1 MKITKL
7 ETFRLQP
14 RWLLLRVE
22 TDDGFV
28 GWGEPVVEGR
38 VAATQACVH
47 ELESYLIGQD
57 PRRIEHIWQTLY
69 RGGFYRG
76 GPVLTSAL
84 SGIDQALWDI
94 KGKALGVPVYDL
106 LGGAVRDKMAVY
118 SWIDSDTPEIAARSV
133 KEKMAQGFTTVKM
146 FGTCATGWID
156 DRKAINDLLERVQA
170 VRDAA
175 GPDVGIAIDF
185 HGRAHHSM
193 ARTLLKELE
202 PLKPLFV
209 EEPVLVENLD
219 AFADLHRRSNIPLAT
234 GERSFTRWGFKEL
247 LERGCADIIQPDLSH
262 AGGIS
267 EVRRIAA
274 MADGVCAVAGL
285 PDPHCPL
292 GPVALAACLQVDFA
306 SINAC
311 LQEQSI
317 GMAYNKGQEIDSYL
331 RDPAV
336 FAYQNGYVPLL
347 TSPGLGVDV
356 DEEIVRRSQV
366 PDLAWK
372 NPVFHME
379 DGSVTEW

>member
-47 ELESYLIGQD
+47 ELEPYLIGQD

-274 MADGVCAVAGL
+274 MAETYDVAL
-285 PDPHCPL
+285 APHCPL

-336 FAYQNGYVPLL
+336 FAYQNSYVPLL

>member
-22 TDDGFV
+22 TDGGFV

-118 SWIDSDTPEIAARSV
+118 SWIDSDTPEIAVRSV

-274 MADGVCAVAGL
+274 MAETYDVAL
-285 PDPHCPL
+285 APHCPL

>member
-47 ELESYLIGQD
+47 ELEPYLIGQD

-175 GPDVGIAIDF
+175 GPDFGIAIDF

-274 MADGVCAVAGL
+274 MAETYDVAL
-285 PDPHCPL
+285 APHCPL

-347 TSPGLGVDV
+347 ATPGLGVDV

-372 NPVFHME
+372 NPVFHLE

>member
-22 TDDGFV
+22 TDGGFV

-175 GPDVGIAIDF
+175 GSDFGIAIDF

-209 EEPVLVENLD
+209 EEPVLVENLG

-274 MADGVCAVAGL
+274 MAETYDVAL
-285 PDPHCPL
+285 APHCPL
-292 GPVALAACLQVDFA
+292 GPVALAACLQVDFS

-331 RDPAV
+331 RNPAV
-336 FAYQNGYVPLL
+336 FNYQDGYVPLL
-347 TSPGLGVDV
+347 TAPGLGVDV
-356 DEEIVRRSQV
+356 DESIVRSTQV

-372 NPVFHME
+372 NPVFHLE
-379 DGSVTEW
+379 DGSITEW

>member
-274 MADGVCAVAGL
+274 MAETYDVAL
-285 PDPHCPL
+285 APHCPL
-292 GPVALAACLQVDFA
+292 GPVALVACLQVDFA

>member
-22 TDDGFV
+22 TDGGFV

-274 MADGVCAVAGL
+274 MAETYDVAL
-285 PDPHCPL
+285 APHCPL

-336 FAYQNGYVPLL
+336 FAYQNGYVSLL

>member
-22 TDDGFV
+22 TDGGFV

-146 FGTCATGWID
+146 LGTCATGWID

-274 MADGVCAVAGL
+274 MAETYDVAL
-285 PDPHCPL
+285 APHCPL

>member
-22 TDDGFV
+22 TDDDFV

-274 MADGVCAVAGL
+274 MAETYDVAL
-285 PDPHCPL
+285 APHCPL
-292 GPVALAACLQVDFA
+292 GPVALAACLQVDFS

-331 RDPAV
+331 RNPAV
-336 FAYQNGYVPLL
+336 FNYQDGYVPLL
-347 TSPGLGVDV
+347 TAPGLGVDV
-356 DEEIVRRSQV
+356 DESIVRSTQV
-366 PDLAWK
+366 PHLAWK
-372 NPVFHME
+372 NPVFHLE
-379 DGSVTEW
+379 DGSITEW

>member
-274 MADGVCAVAGL
+274 MAETYDVAL
-285 PDPHCPL
+285 APHCPL

-317 GMAYNKGQEIDSYL
+317 GMAYNKGQKIDSYL

>member
-274 MADGVCAVAGL
+274 MAETYDVAL
-285 PDPHCPL
+285 APHCPL

-331 RDPAV
+331 REPTV

-372 NPVFHME
+372 NPVFHLE

>member
-22 TDDGFV
+22 TDGGFV

-47 ELESYLIGQD
+47 ELESYLVGQD

-274 MADGVCAVAGL
+274 MAETYDVAL
-285 PDPHCPL
+285 APHCPL

>member
-1 MKITKL
+1 MKIIKL

-22 TDDGFV
+22 TDDGFI

-47 ELESYLIGQD
+47 ELEPYLIGQD

-106 LGGAVRDKMAVY
+106 LGGAVREKMVVY

-175 GPDVGIAIDF
+175 GPDFGIAIDF

-274 MADGVCAVAGL
+274 MAETYDVAL
-285 PDPHCPL
+285 APHCPL

-347 TSPGLGVDV
+347 TAPGLGVDV
-356 DEEIVRRSQV
+356 DEAIVRSNQV

-372 NPVFHME
+372 NPVFHLE

>member
-1 MKITKL
+1 MKITNL

-274 MADGVCAVAGL
+274 MAETYDVAL
-285 PDPHCPL
+285 APHCPL

>member
-22 TDDGFV
+22 TDGGFV

-156 DRKAINDLLERVQA
+156 DRKAINDLLERVQT

-274 MADGVCAVAGL
+274 MAETYDVAL
-285 PDPHCPL
+285 APHCPL

>member
-1 MKITKL
+1 MKIIKL

-22 TDDGFV
+22 TDDGFI

-47 ELESYLIGQD
+47 ELEPYVIGQD

-94 KGKALGVPVYDL
+94 KGKALGVPVFDL
-106 LGGAVRDKMAVY
+106 LGGAVREKMAVY

-133 KEKMAQGFTTVKM
+133 KEKMSQGFTTVKM
-146 FGTCATGWID
+146 FGTYATGWID

-175 GPDVGIAIDF
+175 GPDFGIAIDF

-274 MADGVCAVAGL
+274 MAETYDVAL
-285 PDPHCPL
+285 APHCPL

-311 LQEQSI
+311 LKEQSI

-347 TSPGLGVDV
+347 TAPGLGVDV
-356 DEEIVRRSQV
+356 DEAIVRSNQV

-372 NPVFHME
+372 NPVFHLE

>member
-22 TDDGFV
+22 TDGGFV

-193 ARTLLKELE
+193 ARTLLTELE

-274 MADGVCAVAGL
+274 MAETYDVAL
-285 PDPHCPL
+285 APHCPL

>member
-84 SGIDQALWDI
+84 SGIDQAVWDI
-94 KGKALGVPVYDL
+94 NGKALGVPVYDL

-274 MADGVCAVAGL
+274 MAETYDVAL
-285 PDPHCPL
+285 APHCPL

>member
-57 PRRIEHIWQTLY
+57 PRHIEHIWQTLY

-84 SGIDQALWDI
+84 FGIDQALWDI

-274 MADGVCAVAGL
+274 MAETYDVAL
-285 PDPHCPL
+285 APHCPL

-372 NPVFHME
+372 NPVFYME

>member
-47 ELESYLIGQD
+47 ELEPYLIGQD

-274 MADGVCAVAGL
+274 MAETYDVAL
-285 PDPHCPL
+285 APHCPL

>member
-274 MADGVCAVAGL
+274 MAETYDVAL
-285 PDPHCPL
+285 APHCPL
-292 GPVALAACLQVDFA
+292 GPVALTACLQVDFA

>member
-202 PLKPLFV
+202 PLKPRFV

-274 MADGVCAVAGL
+274 MAETYDVAL
-285 PDPHCPL
+285 APHCPL

>member
-274 MADGVCAVAGL
+274 MAETYDVAL
-285 PDPHCPL
+285 APHCPL

-317 GMAYNKGQEIDSYL
+317 GMAYNKGQEIDGYL

>member
-22 TDDGFV
+22 TDGGFV

-118 SWIDSDTPEIAARSV
+118 SWIDSDTPEIAAHSV

-274 MADGVCAVAGL
+274 MAETYDVAL
-285 PDPHCPL
+285 APHCPL

>member
-247 LERGCADIIQPDLSH
+247 LERGCADIIQPDLSP

-274 MADGVCAVAGL
+274 MAETYDVAL
-285 PDPHCPL
+285 APHCPL

>member
-22 TDDGFV
+22 TDGGFV

-175 GPDVGIAIDF
+175 GSAFGIAIDF

-209 EEPVLVENLD
+209 EEPVLVENLG

-274 MADGVCAVAGL
+274 MAETYDVAL
-285 PDPHCPL
+285 APHCPL
-292 GPVALAACLQVDFA
+292 GPVALAACLQVDFS

-331 RDPAV
+331 RNPAV
-336 FAYQNGYVPLL
+336 FNYQDGYVPLL
-347 TSPGLGVDV
+347 TAPGLGVDV
-356 DEEIVRRSQV
+356 DESIVRSTQV

-372 NPVFHME
+372 NPVFHLE
-379 DGSVTEW
+379 DGSITEW

>member
-274 MADGVCAVAGL
+274 MAETYDVAL
-285 PDPHCPL
+285 APHCPL
-292 GPVALAACLQVDFA
+292 GPVALADCLQVDFA

>member
-76 GPVLTSAL
+76 GRVRTSAL

-274 MADGVCAVAGL
+274 MAETYDVAL
-285 PDPHCPL
+285 APHCPL
-292 GPVALAACLQVDFA
+292 GPVALADCLQDDFA

-372 NPVFHME
+372 NPVLHME

>member
-274 MADGVCAVAGL
+274 MAETYDVAL
-285 PDPHCPL
+285 APHCPL

-372 NPVFHME
+372 NPVLHME

>member
-274 MADGVCAVAGL
+274 MAETYDMALA
-285 PDPHCPL
+285 PHCPL

>member
-94 KGKALGVPVYDL
+94 KGKSLGVPVYDL

-274 MADGVCAVAGL
+274 MAETYDVAL
-285 PDPHCPL
+285 APHCPL

>member
-22 TDDGFV
+22 TDGGFV

-234 GERSFTRWGFKEL
+234 GERNFTRWGFKEL

-274 MADGVCAVAGL
+274 MAETYDVAL
-285 PDPHCPL
+285 APHCPL

-331 RDPAV
+331 REPTV